1 MELLATYRQ
10 FFSLELMWLA
20 VAVLALIVKCFT
32 REYVSLSV
40 GIAAII
46 TFVAANTFFD
56 HNLRNQVITFFVAVV
71 IMALFMQPYAIRKN
85 EERRIRQAMEK
96 NVPFFQQTGTV
107 IEEINNMKAT
117 GQISIDGTEQMAR
130 SATGIIHKPGEQVRV
145 VDHDRTILLVV

>member
-1 MELLATYRQ
+1 MELLAIYRDY
-10 FFSLELMWLA
+10 FSIELMWLA
-20 VAVLALIVKCFT
+20 VAVLAFIVKIFT
-32 REYVSLSV
+32 REYISLSV
-40 GIAAII
+40 GIAALI
-46 TFVAANTFFD
+46 TFVAANTFFTG
-56 HNLRNQVITFFVAVV
+56 NLSKQMITFFVAVIV
-71 IMALFMQPYAIRKN
+71 IALFIQPYAIRKN

-117 GQISIDGTEQMAR
+117 GKISIDGTEQMAR